1 MSLRRLYHQHSTTV
15 LFTLLAAF
23 WGTSFVAI
31 EVGLHYVPPLYF
43 AGARYAVA
51 GAVVFVYAVA
61 TSDRWLPSG
70 RDEWLVVSIAGLFL
84 IGAYHGLLYLGELWV
99 SGPVA
104 AVVISLTPILTA
116 AFASALLPSKG
127 LGLGEIIGLAFGLVG
142 VVVLVAPD
150 PTTLELGSVL
160 GVALVFLSAVS
171 FALGSVLTRPL
182 ESDLSL
188 ISMEAWA
195 MLLGAGSLFVVG
207 ALRGESLA
215 AVHVTPVAVASF
227 LYLTFVSGVVGFL
240 LYFELLDRTGPT
252 EINLVGYAEP
262 VVATLV
268 SAAFVGHV
276 VEANALVGFVAIF
289 VGFGVLKRDALREFV
304 VGDAPVATDAY
315 PDAD

>member
-1 MSLRRLYHQHSTTV
+1 MSLRRLYRQHSTAV
-15 LFTLLAAF
+15 LFAFLAAF

-51 GAVVFVYAVA
+51 GAVVFAYAYA
-61 TSDRWLPSG
+61 KADRWLPSG

-84 IGAYHGLLYLGELWV
+84 IGAYHGLLYLGELRI

-116 AFASALLPSKG
+116 VCASALLPSNDLGTAELAG
-127 LGLGEIIGLAFGLVG
+127 LGLGLVG

-150 PTTLELGSVL
+150 PTAFELGSAL

-171 FALGSVLTRPL
+171 FALGAVLTRPFD
-182 ESDLSL
+182 SDLPL
-188 ISMEAWA
+188 VSMEAWA
-195 MLLGAGSLFVVG
+195 MLLGAGSLFVGG
-207 ALRGESLA
+207 ALRGESLS

-262 VVATLV
+262 VVATLA
-268 SAAFVGHV
+268 SAALVGHV
-276 VEANALVGFVAIF
+276 VETSAVVGFVAIF
-289 VGFGVLKRDALREFV
+289 AGFAVLKRDALREFV
-304 VGDAPVATDAY
+304 TRDVPATSDVY